1 MKKFIILCLLA
12 VLVAPLGFSQFFAG
26 GEVFFDAWRSSMRG
40 SQLSGV
46 TAEVSPHFG
55 RRIGN
60 FDVAALVNY
69 QINSHATI
77 LNRLDMGVFAEMVFF
92 NIDRLFL
99 SGRGG
104 AQYRTFGGGTL
115 AYFNANDRLFFHIDP
130 VLGYELSDR
139 LSIYFAL
146 GVLSYEFLF
155 GQPAAFS
162 HLNFSISPGNRI
174 GVRFRF

>member
-1 MKKFIILCLLA
+1 MKKFVILCLLA

-26 GEVFFDAWRSSMRG
+26 GEVFFDAWRSGRH
-40 SQLSGV
+40 GV
-46 TAEVSPHFG
+46 SLAGLTVEASPHFG

-60 FDVAALVNY
+60 IDAAVLVNY
-69 QINSHATI
+69 QLNSHATV
-77 LNRLDMGVFAEMVFF
+77 LNRLDMGVFAEMGFL

-104 AQYRTFGGGTL
+104 VQYRTFGGGTL

-130 VLGYELSDR
+130 VLAYELSER

-155 GQPAAFS
+155 GQPAAFNY
-162 HLNFSISPGNRI
+162 LNLNISPGNRI
-174 GVRFRF
+174 GFRFHF

>member
-1 MKKFIILCLLA
+1 MKKFVILCLLA
-12 VLVAPLGFSQFFAG
+12 ILIAPLGFSQFFAG
-26 GEVFFDAWRSSMRG
+26 GEVFFDAWRSSRHG
-40 SQLSGV
+40 APLSGV
-46 TAEVSPHFG
+46 TVEVSPHFG

-60 FDVAALVNY
+60 IDAAVLVNY
-69 QINSHATI
+69 QLNSHPTL
-77 LNRLDMGVFAEMVFF
+77 LNRLDMGAFVEMRFF

-104 AQYRTFGGGTL
+104 VQYRTFGGGTL

-130 VLGYELSDR
+130 VLGYELSER
-139 LSIYFAL
+139 MSIHFAL

-155 GQPAAFS
+155 GQPAAFN
-162 HLNFSISPGNRI
+162 HMNFSISPGNRI